1 MTRMPAKLLVALAVL
16 PTVLGGCPSTK
27 TEPAAEPAKAP
38 AAPAENDGAPVGS
51 TAPDFEVSDETG
63 TTRKMAD
70 LRGKQPVL
78 LAFYPKDFTSG

>member
-1 MTRMPAKLLVALAVL
+1 MTRMPAKILLALAVVPML
-16 PTVLGGCPSTK
+16 LGGCPSSK

-38 AAPAENDGAPVGS
+38 APAEKDGAPVGS
-51 TAPDFEVSDETG
+51 TAPDFEVKDDAG

>member
-1 MTRMPAKLLVALAVL
+1 MTRIPAKVLVALVL
-16 PTVLGGCPSTK
+16 FPVWLGGCPSPK

-38 AAPAENDGAPVGS
+38 AAAEKDGASVGS
-51 TAPDFEVSDETG
+51 VAPDFEVKDDTG